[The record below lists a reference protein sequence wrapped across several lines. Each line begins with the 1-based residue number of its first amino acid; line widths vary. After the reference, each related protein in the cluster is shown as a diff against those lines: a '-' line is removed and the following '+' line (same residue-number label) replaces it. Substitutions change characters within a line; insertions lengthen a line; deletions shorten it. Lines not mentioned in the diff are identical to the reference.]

1 MNRCFVFLLT
11 AFSLVTYLAARDLY
25 PPDPGERPP
34 VFTPTL
40 VATNLEELP
49 PLEEGAGEVFFV
61 DESLDQVL
69 SFLGDITGKKI
80 LMADNLP
87 KPVFNFDSQGEISKQ
102 EAITVIESLL
112 SMNGIAIA
120 EMGDKFLR
128 IIPSTTLKNKAPD
141 MLNSSTERLV
151 PSEKMYSKLFKV
163 KYMKWEDA
171 TQLVNNRLSP
181 NGGGVELYESNK
193 SFIITDTLVNI
204 QRVEQ
209 LLGKLD
215 VPSDKEIMVRKLRHI
230 LATDLKSKLETTIKE
245 SLNGF
250 VEGSVTIQADERTN
264 QIIIATDQVNLE
276 VLEKLVRTYDVDT
289 DPITSS
295 KVISIKNAEATAV
308 VSLLQSIISSRKSD
322 PNKAPTAGAD
332 SGDAPIASV
341 ATLQQGQPDE
351 IDGKLQ
357 FSEYLSLVADERS
370 NAVVVYGTQRDIE
383 FVSDL
388 IADID
393 VLLPQVKIDVVIAE
407 VTLTDEDSRGIESFG
422 ISYDENDEVR
432 FNIND
437 GSDVGWNLG
446 GSLEDIFL
454 RSWTVSGFTMASV
467 FDTARRDSNVTVLSA
482 PTLVTTHNREAVIN
496 AGESRPVI
504 TSSNTDSTGLNTRSQ
519 VQFKDIGIQ
528 LKVKPLIGSN
538 GVVQM
543 EIEQVVESVV
553 DEVLIDGNSQP
564 VIGKRQATSFISV
577 SSGQMIILGGLQ
589 ENSVR
594 KVDGKMAILGDI
606 PIIGSRLFSSKREK
620 SIRRELVIFIKPTV
634 YFGGEDVA
642 ADIDNQ
648 KEKSSE
654 TLNGMLDSYLGQE
667 PEDGPTLDS
676 DPKES
681 DDQESLIP
689 SRIRRRRHL

>member
-1 MNRCFVFLLT
+1 MKRLLFT
-11 AFSLVTYLAARDLY
+11 LFACISLTIVCKGRDLY
-25 PPDPGERPP
+25 PPDPAQKPP

-40 VATNLEELP
+40 VATSLDDLP
-49 PLEEGAGEVFFV
+49 PPEDVGEVFFV

-80 LMADNLP
+80 LAADSLP

-112 SMNGIAIA
+112 SMNGVAIA

-128 IIPSTTLKNKAPD
+128 VIPSGSLKNKAPD
-141 MLNSSTERLV
+141 MLNSSVENLT

-181 NGGGVELYESNK
+181 NGGGVELYESSK

-204 QRVEQ
+204 QRIEQ
-209 LLGKLD
+209 LLKKLD
-215 VPSDKEIMVRKLRHI
+215 IPSDKEIMVRKLKHI
-230 LATDLKSKLETTIKE
+230 LAADLKTKLETTIKE

-264 QIIIATDQVNLE
+264 QIIIATDEVNLD
-276 VLEKLVRTYDVDT
+276 VLGKLVQTYDVDT

-308 VSLLQSIISSRKSD
+308 VSLLQTIISSRKGDS
-322 PNKAPTAGAD
+322 NKPPPTMD
-332 SGDAPIASV
+332 SGGEAPIASV
-341 ATLQQGQPDE
+341 ATLQNGQSEE
-351 IDGKLQ
+351 IEGKLQ

-370 NAVVVYGTQRDIE
+370 NAVVVYGTQRDID
-383 FVSDL
+383 FVTNL

-432 FNIND
+432 FNINE
-437 GSDVGWNLG
+437 GSDVGWNLE

-454 RSWTVSGFTMASV
+454 HSWTVTGFTMASV
-467 FDTARRDSNVTVLSA
+467 FDTAKRDSNVTVLSA

-564 VIGKRQATSFISV
+564 VIGKRQATSFVSV

-594 KVDGKMAILGDI
+594 EVGGKMALLGDI
-606 PIIGSRLFSSKREK
+606 PFIGPRLFTSKRK
-620 SIRRELVIFIKPTV
+620 KNTRRELVIFIKPTV
-634 YFGGEDVA
+634 YFGNEDAA
-642 ADIDNQ
+642 ADL
-648 KEKSSE
+648 EKRFGQNSE
-654 TLNGMLDSYLGQE
+654 VMNEMLDSYRQK
-667 PEDGPTLDS
+667 DS
-676 DPKES
+676 GETPKAEETS
-681 DDQESLIP
+681 EKPDDQESLVP
-689 SRIRRRRHL
+689 LQIRRRRHL